1 MSGGKVISPGY
12 RCGSLTVME
21 KTEERKAG
29 YIVWKCRCA
38 CGNTILLD
46 TRCLQRGTVR
56 DCGCITKVR
65 PGTKDLTGQRFGRL
79 LCLEQTEQRK
89 DRRAVWR
96 CRCDCGREVLVPT
109 GQLTNGYTKS
119 CGCLGRPPLKD
130 HIGKRFGRL
139 TVTAYAGKRSGIHR
153 WECRCDCGGTAIVG
167 QTALQSG
174 HTRSCGCLQDK
185 MRRDNLKLID
195 GTSVTLLE
203 ATDKRLLKSN
213 TSGYNGV
220 YYNRRSGKWAAQ
232 ITFKKKTYYLGSYLE
247 ITEAV
252 KARHRAEEMYDEF
265 LEWYHRSVKTDD
277 PAG

>member
-1 MSGGKVISPGY
+1 M
-12 RCGSLTVME
+12 
-21 KTEERKAG
+21 
-29 YIVWKCRCA
+29 
-38 CGNTILLD
+38 
-46 TRCLQRGTVR
+46 
-56 DCGCITKVR
+56 
-65 PGTKDLTGQRFGRL
+65 
-79 LCLEQTEQRK
+79 
-89 DRRAVWR
+89 
-96 CRCDCGREVLVPT
+96 
-109 GQLTNGYTKS
+109 
-119 CGCLGRPPLKD
+119 
-130 HIGKRFGRL
+130 
-139 TVTAYAGKRSGIHR
+139 
-153 WECRCDCGGTAIVG
+153 
-167 QTALQSG
+167 
-174 HTRSCGCLQDK
+174 QDK